1 MNVRHLEL
9 LRELRDR
16 GTLAAVAAA
25 THRTPSAVSQ
35 QLRTAERDL
44 GTALVEPFSRG
55 VRLTAAGHLLAD
67 GADLV
72 GVAVAQV
79 QARLDASLGGPSGS
93 VSIGTLP
100 SAGEALLP
108 GLVERLEGSAI
119 ELRLDDF
126 DLAEGDYASRAMD
139 VDVVIAHSLAG
150 DVPQGA
156 EDLVSTPLVREPI
169 DVALP
174 TGHPLAARERLHAD
188 DLVGTTWIGVPEGY
202 PFDTILL
209 AVENHTGER
218 LERSL
223 RLRDNHL
230 VEALVGAG
238 VGLALLPRFT
248 TRPRPGVVLR
258 PLDGV
263 RAVRSIVGLS
273 RPDRR
278 ARLVVRTVIDHLVEV
293 GRDLESRDLES

>member
-1 MNVRHLEL
+1 MDLRHLEL
-9 LRELRDR
+9 LRDLRDR

-44 GTALVEPFSRG
+44 GAALVEPFSRG
-55 VRLTAAGHLLAD
+55 VRLTAAGRILAD
-67 GADLV
+67 GADVV
-72 GVAVAQV
+72 GTAVAEV
-79 QARLDASLGGPSGS
+79 QARLDASLDEPRGT

-108 GLVERLEGSAI
+108 GLVQRLTGSAI

-126 DLAEGDYASRAMD
+126 DLAETDYAARSMD
-139 VDVVIAHSLAG
+139 VDVVIAHSLTG
-150 DVPQGA
+150 DVPRGA
-156 EDLVSTPLVREPI
+156 EGLVSTRLVGEPI

-174 TGHPLAARERLHAD
+174 STHPLAARERLHAD
-188 DLVGTTWIGVPEGY
+188 DLVGSAWIGVPEGY
-202 PFDTILL
+202 PFDTILT
-209 AVENHTGER
+209 AVENRTGES
-218 LERSL
+218 LERRI

-230 VEALVGAG
+230 VEALVGSG
-238 VGLALLPRFT
+238 VGLALLPRYT

-263 RAVRSIVGLS
+263 RAVRSIVALS

-278 ARLVVRTVIDHLVEV
+278 ARLAVRTVIDHLLEE
-293 GRDLESRDLES
+293 GRRLES